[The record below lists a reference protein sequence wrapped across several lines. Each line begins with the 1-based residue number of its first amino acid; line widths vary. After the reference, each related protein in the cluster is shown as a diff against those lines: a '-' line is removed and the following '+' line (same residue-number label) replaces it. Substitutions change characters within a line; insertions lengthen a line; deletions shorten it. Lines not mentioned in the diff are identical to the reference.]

1 MLVARS
7 DFQADYLFFKVLNLE
22 FKAEM
27 AFKCHIC
34 KELFMNNVQFMKHLS
49 LHVDT
54 GRTTAIGESILYL
67 SRSCRRDSLID
78 GAPKF
83 ILDYNTTFLD
93 YLIFTES
100 LFTLK
105 YRAIALYRAKIE
117 NRKGQN
123 TLIQS

>member
-1 MLVARS
+1 MLAARS

-67 SRSCRRDSLID
+67 SRSCRRDSLI

-83 ILDYNTTFLD
+83 ILEKRTKYPHSILD
-93 YLIFTES
+93 WL
-100 LFTLK
+100 
-105 YRAIALYRAKIE
+105 A
-117 NRKGQN
+117 N
-123 TLIQS
+123 